1 MSTASSKKSTSTQD
15 AMKPVEAAVNAGKE
29 SVEAF
34 VKVSTDA
41 ASKQY
46 EQAISMTQEQV
57 EKTSASLFQNY
68 NELTSVNQANF
79 EAFVASSNS
88 FAKGFEALSKQMLAM
103 TQANMEQSL
112 TASKK
117 LMGAKT
123 AQEFVDLQSEF
134 TRGQID
140 KMLSESAKLTELSVQ
155 VANEAFQPLQAR
167 MHQNVEK
174 MMKPAA

>member
-1 MSTASSKKSTSTQD
+1 MSTASSKKNTSTQD

-112 TASKK
+112 TAS
-117 LMGAKT
+117 
-123 AQEFVDLQSEF
+123 
-134 TRGQID
+134 
-140 KMLSESAKLTELSVQ
+140 
-155 VANEAFQPLQAR
+155 
-167 MHQNVEK
+167 
-174 MMKPAA
+174 